1 MASIQTI
8 KLASG
13 TAYQVSFSL
22 NNKRLTKYFPPG
34 TKRKTVDSFVEELN
48 ENKKL
53 YRLGKIDK
61 DVILQNAGLK
71 ERPDLFDLRCF
82 TEKVLKSREVNVSSL
97 TLTRNKVALDN
108 LMKVLGGDFLLKDLS
123 LKQFELFK
131 CKRIEQKISREGVN
145 KDLENIRTCFRWAV
159 AHNIIKQ
166 NPFPEKKKIFF
177 KLDKRLP
184 QILNLDEIFSLEEYL
199 QSTDQFT
206 WLAYQIILHTGA
218 RRGEICVLKLGNEGG
233 LFWEDIDFNNDTI
246 RLFGKNKKER
256 VVPLHPNLK
265 EILLPIRGIGRIFN
279 FVSDTLSKRMKKAM
293 IACGINRKGEAVH
306 ILRHSA
312 ATYLLNSGWNLRQV
326 QELLGHADISTTEIY
341 THISIEDLKRKM
353 NKFSYKTAQNFM

>member
-8 KLASG
+8 KLATG
-13 TAYQVSFSL
+13 TAYQVTFSL

-71 ERPDLFDLRCF
+71 EKPDLLDLRCF
-82 TEKVLKSREVNVSSL
+82 AEKVLKSREVDVSGL
-97 TLTRNKVALDN
+97 TLIRNSVALDN
-108 LMKVLGGDFLLKDLS
+108 LMKVLGGDFPIKDLS

-131 CKRIEQKISREGVN
+131 CKRIEQGISKEGIN
-145 KDLENIRTCFRWAV
+145 KDLENIRTCFNWAV
-159 AHNIIKQ
+159 AHNIIKRS
-166 NPFPEKKKIFF
+166 PFPERKKIFF

-199 QSTDQFT
+199 QKTDHHT

-218 RRGEICVLKLGNEGG
+218 RRGELCVLKLSNEGG
-233 LFWEDIDFNNDTI
+233 LFWEDIDFSSDTI

-265 EILLPIRGIGRIFN
+265 EILLPMRGLGRIFN

-353 NKFSYKTAQNFM
+353 NKFSYKAAQNFM